1 VKGLRV
7 TAGSGIG
14 PRAVHRGIDDPSTVA
29 EHADAMGLWGPG
41 GTIGEEQQE
50 FRVVVDGV
58 ELTRGGIAVFDQLSC
73 GFPRGRISVVLGG
86 SGAGK
91 STLLRMIGG
100 LQKPDSG
107 SVRVAGH
114 DITGFSERALFKVR
128 ERIGMLF
135 QGGALLDSMT
145 VAENVG
151 LPLREHTRL
160 AEPDIDEEVRRRL
173 HAVGLEKKGG
183 LYPAQLSG
191 GMVRRA
197 AMARAIVMD
206 PEILLVDEPFSGL
219 DPINVR
225 RIESLLVQLNRQLG
239 LTVIMTSHH
248 LSSSLRMADRLVFL
262 VDGQA
267 LSGPPADLMARNDP
281 RVVRFLSAATDEH
294 FEQSEPLRAVPT
306 NTEPDPKREN
316 SILEPIE
323 ILGARTLRMIEHF
336 GRIARFA
343 PCILGALIR
352 HPYRFGRLID
362 DIYDAGVKSLPVI
375 CLSGMVVGLTLS
387 LLGYTT
393 LVRFGAEEALGGLV
407 GLAMVRELGPV
418 LTALLVTGRAG
429 SAVAAEIASM
439 VKDEQLDGLS
449 MMSIDPVDIVVS
461 PKALSLA
468 LVMPLLSGLFIVFAV
483 FGGYTIAVGMLG
495 VDPGSF
501 MTSMEGAIDF
511 RQDVLV
517 SLLKASTFGALTGL
531 IATYRGSISERSA
544 AGVSAATTDTVVIAS
559 VMILIFD
566 FFISG
571 LWGI

>member
-1 VKGLRV
+1 MRGLRI
-7 TAGSGIG
+7 TAGSVR
-14 PRAVHRGIDDPSTVA
+14 PRVGHRGIDDPVTVA
-29 EHADAMGLWGPG
+29 ELTDATGLSGPG
-41 GTIGEEQQE
+41 GSIGQQQQE
-50 FRVVVDGV
+50 FRVAVDGAN
-58 ELTRGGIAVFDQLSC
+58 LTRGGITVFDGLSC

-91 STLLRMIGG
+91 STLLRMLGG
-100 LQKPDSG
+100 LQRPDSG
-107 SVRVAGH
+107 SVRVAGQ
-114 DITGFSERALFKVR
+114 DITRLSERALFKVR

-151 LPLREHTRL
+151 LPLREHTKL
-160 AEPDIDEEVRRRL
+160 TNPDIDEEVRRRL
-173 HAVGLEKKGG
+173 RAVGLENKGA
-183 LYPAQLSG
+183 LYPGELSG
-191 GMVRRA
+191 GMIRRA

-248 LSSSLRMADRLVFL
+248 MASSLRMADRLVFL
-262 VDGQA
+262 VDGLA
-267 LSGPPADLMARNDP
+267 LSGAPADLIARNDP
-281 RVVRFLSAATDEH
+281 RVVKFLSASSDDYL
-294 FEQSEPLRAVPT
+294 EQPEPLRAVPT
-306 NTEPDPKREN
+306 HVEPGPSGAN
-316 SILEPIE
+316 ALLEPIE
-323 ILGARTLRMIEHF
+323 VLGARTLRMIEHF
-336 GRIARFA
+336 GRVARFA
-343 PCILGALIR
+343 PCIVAALLR
-352 HPYRFGRLID
+352 RPYRFGRLID
-362 DIYDAGVKSLPVI
+362 DVYDAGVKSLPVI

-407 GLAMVRELGPV
+407 GLSMIRELGPV

-449 MMSIDPVDIVVS
+449 MMSVDPVDIVVS

-483 FGGYTIAVGMLG
+483 FGGYTIAVGVLG
-495 VDPGSF
+495 VDSGSF

-517 SLLKASTFGALTGL
+517 SLIKASTFGALTGL
-531 IATYRGSISERSA
+531 IATYRGSISVRSA

-559 VMILIFD
+559 VVILIFD